1 MNNRHP
7 ERESLLSIGRKWLP
21 WCMALIFAITIG
33 WTVLVAWH
41 EIHYGM
47 HENAAK
53 LAVAI
58 GKDAAAT
65 QPLIVVYAIFTVTI
79 LDLSGG
85 GIVVTYRYLSDKF
98 LEPQREKIRAKV
110 RAEVR
115 AEALKEGE
123 TARQI
128 LWEAWNNRREEAEKN
143 GVPFDEPP
151 PGR

>member
-33 WTVLVAWH
+33 WTALVAWH
-41 EIHYGM
+41 EIRYGM

-98 LEPQREKIRAKV
+98 IEPQRKKIR
-110 RAEVR
+110 
-115 AEALKEGE
+115 KEGE

-143 GVPFDEPP
+143 GAPFDEPP